1 MAIKE
6 YSTTTLNFTNQ
17 YLSEMVDNGKLV
29 VETAI
34 QRGKVWNTY
43 QRSLLIHSMIT
54 GIFIPPII
62 LVKMAGEDKYETVD
76 GRQRIES
83 VVSFVKGDYKLHKS
97 TPAIESIKGRPYEV
111 AGLSYVN
118 LPEEVRIKFD
128 TVKLF
133 ITAYEDIKT
142 NEEKSQIFLRMNN
155 GTPLSSLEKMVAQA
169 VSQKPIDDLKNHPI
183 FDEVYTK
190 AALRKLSQ
198 RNIIIRSYAA
208 MLGDS
213 SAMEAKS
220 LASFI
225 HSEKISSK
233 DTKRLSS
240 TYDNLL
246 DICDS
251 IAASEGD
258 EHENKVISQRILKKN
273 CHFIAAITLMLNHEE
288 EDVGGFLKYF
298 FSGKDGLASINDE
311 YNASISG
318 GMWKKPNVEKRNQV
332 MEEEYNSFRG

>member
-142 NEEKSQIFLRMNN
+142 N
-155 GTPLSSLEKMVAQA
+155 EKMVAQA